1 MSKIHHY
8 RHFTKFTRSD
18 KKLPKSE
25 SERLSHDL
33 NTVPIIT
40 STHVELLEWRGG
52 KLLTKLSCCV
62 GERYKMTNWYNQL
75 S

>member
-1 MSKIHHY
+1 MTLFMKNDMSKIHHY

-18 KKLPKSE
+18 QRLPKSE

-40 STHVELLEWRGG
+40 STHVELLEKRGVSSLRNCG
-52 KLLTKLSCCV
+52 AAWARGVK
-62 GERYKMTNWYNQL
+62 
-75 S
+75 